1 MITPAT
7 ARSLW
12 SDQRNSPP
20 TRKMTLRADRSAM
33 PCCATRSPPPS
44 STMAAGPTPS
54 CLPAPTTLS
63 CSTDCAGFPPGRSAS
78 STQRRRSRAESSICS
93 APPNRGRRP
102 APPAQFSP
110 PATRPPLSWRVLGL
124 APRPRPP
131 QRQISSANALP
142 TFAGPAAHNRPSTPF
157 PFRRAALRFCRR
169 HGFWGSRQ
177 MTTAVASPQ
186 TQAWYLNRWS
196 QLVLGIIAMMAI
208 SSPQYVWTLFTGPL
222 NQKLGTTLAEL
233 QWAFS
238 LLIILQTW
246 CSPLQAYLVD
256 RFGPRL
262 LISVGALMSGGG
274 WVLSAYVGN
283 VWALYFTYGV
293 ICGFGTGII
302 YVGII
307 GLMVRWFPD
316 RRGLATGLAAAGYGF
331 GAIFTS
337 FPIDSMIKSS
347 GYAHTLVV
355 WGIIQG
361 VIGILAAQWLRVP
374 PESYQVLGAAP
385 TGVIAA
391 QQTKHSYS
399 PAEMLRNPIFW
410 LLFVMMCMM
419 STSGLM
425 VVSNVG
431 PFANDYK
438 VAQVMVLGMAALP
451 LSLTL
456 SRLTNGLTRPF
467 FGWISDHIGREQTM
481 ALAFAL
487 EAAAIVVLFFF
498 LDHPAMFVVL
508 TGLVFFGWGEIF
520 SLFPSTLT
528 DTFGSKFAAT
538 NYGFLYIAQGVGSI
552 LGGPAAAFLKQ
563 LSGGWAPVFVV
574 VICLDALTAILA
586 ITALRS
592 MRRRH
597 LQSG

>member
-1 MITPAT
+1 MTTMT
-7 ARSLW
+7 A
-12 SDQRNSPP
+12 
-20 TRKMTLRADRSAM
+20 ADRSA
-33 PCCATRSPPPS
+33 
-44 STMAAGPTPS
+44 
-54 CLPAPTTLS
+54 
-63 CSTDCAGFPPGRSAS
+63 
-78 STQRRRSRAESSICS
+78 
-93 APPNRGRRP
+93 
-102 APPAQFSP
+102 
-110 PATRPPLSWRVLGL
+110 
-124 APRPRPP
+124 
-131 QRQISSANALP
+131 
-142 TFAGPAAHNRPSTPF
+142 
-157 PFRRAALRFCRR
+157 
-169 HGFWGSRQ
+169 
-177 MTTAVASPQ
+177 
-186 TQAWYLNRWS
+186 WYWNRWA
-196 QLVLGIIAMMAI
+196 QLVLGLIAMMAI

-233 QWAFS
+233 QWTFS

-256 RFGPRL
+256 RFGPRM

-274 WVLSAYVGN
+274 WVLSSYVDN
-283 VWALYFTYGV
+283 IWALYFTYGV

-361 VIGILAAQWLRVP
+361 VIGIVAAQWLRIP
-374 PESYQVLGAAP
+374 PEGWVPDG
-385 TGVIAA
+385 
-391 QQTKHSYS
+391 YS
-399 PAEMLRNPIFW
+399 PATSSTIQAKRSYTPQEMLRSPTFW
-410 LLFVMMCMM
+410 LLFVMMSMM

-431 PFANDYK
+431 PFAKEFK
-438 VAQVMVLGMAALP
+438 VADVLVFGMAALP

-456 SRLTNGLTRPF
+456 SRFTNGLTRPF
-467 FGWISDHIGREQTM
+467 FGWVSDHIGREMTM
-481 ALAFAL
+481 FVAFSL
-487 EAAAIVVLFFF
+487 ESAAILVLFAFI
-498 LDHPAMFVVL
+498 DRPALFVVL

-528 DTFGSKFAAT
+528 DTFGPKYAAT

-552 LGGPAAAFLKQ
+552 LGGPAAAYIKQ
-563 LSGGWAPVFVV
+563 ATGSWTSVFIIVA
-574 VICLDALTAILA
+574 ILDLVTALLA
-586 ITALRS
+586 ITALRALRGKHIAGS
-592 MRRRH
+592 
-597 LQSG
+597 

>member
-1 MITPAT
+1 VRMEHT
-7 ARSLW
+7 
-12 SDQRNSPP
+12 
-20 TRKMTLRADRSAM
+20 
-33 PCCATRSPPPS
+33 
-44 STMAAGPTPS
+44 
-54 CLPAPTTLS
+54 
-63 CSTDCAGFPPGRSAS
+63 
-78 STQRRRSRAESSICS
+78 
-93 APPNRGRRP
+93 
-102 APPAQFSP
+102 
-110 PATRPPLSWRVLGL
+110 
-124 APRPRPP
+124 
-131 QRQISSANALP
+131 
-142 TFAGPAAHNRPSTPF
+142 
-157 PFRRAALRFCRR
+157 
-169 HGFWGSRQ
+169 
-177 MTTAVASPQ
+177 
-186 TQAWYLNRWS
+186 AWYLNRWS
-196 QLVLGIIAMMAI
+196 QLVLGVIAMMAI

-233 QWAFS
+233 QWTFS

-274 WVLSAYVGN
+274 WVLSSYVDN
-283 VWALYFTYGV
+283 IWALYFTYGV

-337 FPIDSMIKSS
+337 FPIDSMIKSA
-347 GYAHTLVV
+347 GYAQTLLV

-361 VIGILAAQWLRVP
+361 LIGLVVAQGLRMPPDGWVP
-374 PESYQVLGAAP
+374 PAYAP
-385 TGVIAA
+385 TAA
-391 QQTKHSYS
+391 MQAKRSYT
-399 PAEMLRNPIFW
+399 PREMLQSPIFW
-410 LLFVMMCMM
+410 LLFVMMSMM

-431 PFANDYK
+431 PFANEYK
-438 VAQVMVLGMAALP
+438 VAQALVLGMAALP

-456 SRLTNGLTRPF
+456 SRFTNGLTRPF
-467 FGWISDHIGREQTM
+467 FGWVSDHIGREQTM
-481 ALAFAL
+481 ALAFSL
-487 EAAAIVVLFFF
+487 ECVAILVLFAFI
-498 LDHPAMFVVL
+498 DQPALFVVL

-528 DTFGSKFAAT
+528 DTFGPKYAAT

-563 LSGGWAPVFVV
+563 STGSWTAVFIVV
-574 VICLDALTAILA
+574 AALDALTAALA
-586 ITALRS
+586 ITALRA
-592 MRRRH
+592 MRQRH
-597 LQSG
+597 LAHA